1 MKDLLRLTDYTAED
15 IRNIFNLADKLRQ
28 GKHAEA
34 LRGKTVIL
42 FFPSSSLRTRV
53 TFEKGIHMLGGQS
66 ILFPPET
73 LDKKEDLQDVCGYLQ
88 NWADMLIVRHKSM
101 ALLEKLAKY
110 FPGPVI
116 NAMTDDNH
124 PCEILTDLYALSRRR
139 KDFLQ
144 DKYLFCG
151 KRGNIG
157 NTWREASDVLGFE
170 LSQCCAKGYE
180 MDGVKV
186 YYDIDT
192 AVWGKDIICTDSLP
206 EAVLPDFQYCQVTK
220 AAMERANKGALLN
233 PCPPFYR
240 DEELSEDAMEYF
252 VGYEFKKHLL
262 WVQQAIMI
270 YLMRKL
276 YS

>member
-1 MKDLLRLTDYTAED
+1 MKDFLRLTDYTAED
-15 IRNIFNLADKLRQ
+15 IRDIFNLADELRQ

-88 NWADMLIVRHKSM
+88 NWADMLIVRHKSI
-101 ALLEKLAKY
+101 AVLEKLAKY

-124 PCEILTDLYALSRRR
+124 PCEILTDLYALSKCR
-139 KDFLQ
+139 KDFLK

-157 NTWREASDVLGFE
+157 NTWREASAVFGFE

-180 MDGVKV
+180 MEGVKV

-192 AVWGKDIICTDSLP
+192 AVQGKDIICTDSLS
-206 EAVLPDFQYCQVTK
+206 EAVLPDFQNCRVTK

-240 DEELSEDAMEYF
+240 GEEISEDAMEYF

-262 WVQQAIMI
+262 WVQQAVMI